1 MKQLWLSIGILAAM
15 VLLLHWNGDHLME
28 LSQPLCEQISL
39 ATQAAR
45 AGEWEKA
52 EQHTSAAQEQWEQ
65 HTGYL
70 RFVQCHA
77 NLEKISVLLEESKAF
92 LHCRETGSYLAVNEQ
107 LLGAIEELSELENLT
122 AGNLF

>member
-1 MKQLWLSIGILAAM
+1 MKQLWLSVGILAAM
-15 VLLLHWNGDHLME
+15 VFLLHWNGEHLME

-45 AGEWEKA
+45 EGEWEKA

-77 NLEKISVLLEESKAF
+77 NLENISVLLEESKAF

-107 LLGAIEELSELENLT
+107 LLGAIEELSELESLT